1 MVIAVDFDGT
11 CVTHEF
17 PRVGKDIGAVPVLKE
32 LVKNGHQII
41 LHTMRCHSISK
52 CVTSEGVKLVD
63 PLQEAID
70 WFHKNEIPLYG
81 VNENPTQHDWT
92 SSQKVYADI
101 YIDESALGIPLRYDK
116 YSILPY
122 VDWARVETLLN
133 TMGVL

>member
-17 PRVGKDIGAVPVLKE
+17 PRAGKDIGAVPVLRE
-32 LVKNGHQII
+32 LVENGHQII
-41 LHTMRCHSISK
+41 LYTMRCRSSSK

-63 PLQEAID
+63 TLQEAID

-101 YIDESALGIPLRYDK
+101 YIDDSALGIPLRYDK
-116 YSILPY
+116 YSMLPY

-133 TMGVL
+133 TIGAL